1 MADPGPKALSMTI
14 LKHAL
19 ISTVY
24 VLLALTMA
32 LLLPGMVPG
41 VNAPMGWFVAALVM
55 VAGLFLHET
64 FTRNARERAI
74 MERLYLYA
82 EAYERLQSDVIRV
95 QKEIKVCRSAIEEV
109 KTEPETPGAME
120 TVMSEVRILQSLVEK
135 LSGRTPAMAG
145 ADAQVLSARLS
156 AMSQLPPTAA
166 TLPPVA
172 DLGEAEI
179 LDAVREALRH
189 DQVDLYLQPIVS
201 LPQRK
206 VRYYECYSRIR
217 TGADSVIMPEQFI
230 GLTAREGLLGAID
243 NILLFRCVQ
252 LVRRAQKRRHNVGFF
267 CNISAHTMGDRAFF
281 ADFSE
286 FIAANAELA
295 SHLVFELN
303 QDDVANRWDEVAPFL
318 MRLARQGFTFSLDR
332 VTNLDL
338 DVAELT
344 RRHFR
349 FVKIDV
355 AGLLARARQDAT
367 SIASLKR
374 SLDRA
379 GIDLIVEK
387 IEDEADLIEA
397 LDFQIDFGQGYLFGG
412 PQKSR
417 EV

>member
-1 MADPGPKALSMTI
+1 MTI
-14 LKHAL
+14 LKHVL

-32 LLLPGMVPG
+32 LLLPDMVPS
-41 VNAPMGWFVAALVM
+41 VSAAMAWIVAALIL

-82 EAYERLQSDVIRV
+82 EAYERLQSDVIHV
-95 QKEIKVCRSAIEEV
+95 QKEIKVCRAAIEEV
-109 KTEPETPGAME
+109 KTEPETTGAME
-120 TVMSEVRILQSLVEK
+120 TMMSEVRILQSLVEK
-135 LSGRTPAMAG
+135 LSGRAPAMAG
-145 ADAQVLSARLS
+145 ADVQVLSARLS
-156 AMSQLPPTAA
+156 SVSQLPPSVPP
-166 TLPPVA
+166 PPVA
-172 DLGEAEI
+172 DLGETEI

-206 VRYYECYSRIR
+206 VRYYECFSRIR
-217 TGADSVIMPEQFI
+217 AGGDSVILPEQFI
-230 GLTAREGLLGAID
+230 GLSKREGLLGAID

-267 CNISAHTMGDRAFF
+267 CNISAHTLGDRAFF

-295 SHLVFELN
+295 SQLVFELN

-318 MRLARQGFTFSLDR
+318 MRLARLGFTFSLDR

-338 DVAELT
+338 DVPELT

-355 AGLLARARQDAT
+355 AGLLARARQDAQ

>member
-1 MADPGPKALSMTI
+1 MTI

-32 LLLPGMVPG
+32 LLLPDMVPS
-41 VNAPMGWFVAALVM
+41 VSTAMAWIVAALIL

-82 EAYERLQSDVIRV
+82 EAYERLQSDVISV
-95 QKEIKVCRSAIEEV
+95 QKELKVCRGAIEEV
-109 KTEPETPGAME
+109 KAEPETTGAME

-135 LSGRTPAMAG
+135 ISGRAPAMAG

-156 AMSQLPPTAA
+156 SVSQLPPN
-166 TLPPVA
+166 LPPPPVA
-172 DLGEAEI
+172 DLGESEI

-206 VRYYECYSRIR
+206 VRYYECFSRIR
-217 TGADSVIMPEQFI
+217 AGGDSVILPEQFI
-230 GLTAREGLLGAID
+230 GLSKREGLLGAID

-267 CNISAHTMGDRAFF
+267 CNISAHTLGDRAFF

-295 SHLVFELN
+295 SQLVFELN

-318 MRLARQGFTFSLDR
+318 MRLARLGFTFSLDR

-355 AGLLARARQDAT
+355 TGLLARARQDAQ

>member
-1 MADPGPKALSMTI
+1 MTI
-14 LKHAL
+14 LKHTL
-19 ISTVY
+19 ISSVY
-24 VLLALTMA
+24 MLLALTMA
-32 LLLPGMVPG
+32 LLLPGIVPG
-41 VNAPMGWFVAALVM
+41 VTPALGWVVAALIV
-55 VAGLFLHET
+55 VTGLFLHET
-64 FTRNARERAI
+64 MTRNTRERAI
-74 MERLYLYA
+74 LERLYLYA
-82 EAYERLQSDVIRV
+82 EAYERLQSDVINV
-95 QKEIKVCRSAIEEV
+95 QKEIKVCRAAIEEV
-109 KTEPETPGAME
+109 KTEPETAGAME

-156 AMSQLPPTAA
+156 AASSLPPSV
-166 TLPPVA
+166 PPPSVA

-206 VRYYECYSRIR
+206 VRYYECFSRIR
-217 TGADSVIMPEQFI
+217 TGGDSVIVPEQFI
-230 GLTAREGLLGAID
+230 GLSKREGLLGAID

-267 CNISAHTMGDRAFF
+267 CNISAHTLGDRAFF

-295 SHLVFELN
+295 SQLVFELN

-318 MRLARQGFTFSLDR
+318 MRLARLGFTFSLDR
-332 VTNLDL
+332 VTDLDL

-355 AGLLARARQDAT
+355 TGLLARAREDAK
-367 SIASLKR
+367 SIATLKR

>member
-1 MADPGPKALSMTI
+1 MTI
-14 LKHAL
+14 LKHVL

-32 LLLPGMVPG
+32 LLLPDMVPS
-41 VNAPMGWFVAALVM
+41 VSTAMAWIVAALIL

-82 EAYERLQSDVIRV
+82 EAYERLQSDVISV
-95 QKEIKVCRSAIEEV
+95 QKELKVCRGAIEEV
-109 KTEPETPGAME
+109 KAEPETTGAME

-135 LSGRTPAMAG
+135 ISGRAPAMAG
-145 ADAQVLSARLS
+145 GDAQVLSARLS
-156 AMSQLPPTAA
+156 SVSQLPPN
-166 TLPPVA
+166 LPPPPVA
-172 DLGEAEI
+172 DLGESEI

-206 VRYYECYSRIR
+206 VRYYECFSRIR
-217 TGADSVIMPEQFI
+217 AGGDSVILPEQFI
-230 GLTAREGLLGAID
+230 GLSKREGLLGAID

-267 CNISAHTMGDRAFF
+267 CNISAHTLGDRAFF

-295 SHLVFELN
+295 SQLVFELN

-318 MRLARQGFTFSLDR
+318 MRLARLGFTFSLDR

-355 AGLLARARQDAT
+355 TGLLARARQDAQ

>member
-1 MADPGPKALSMTI
+1 MAM
-14 LKHAL
+14 
-19 ISTVY
+19 
-24 VLLALTMA
+24 
-32 LLLPGMVPG
+32 LLPDIVPG
-41 VNAPMGWFVAALVM
+41 VTAAMGWIVAVLMV

-64 FTRNARERAI
+64 MTRNARERAI
-74 MERLYLYA
+74 LERLYLYA
-82 EAYERLQSDVIRV
+82 EAYERLQSDVINV
-95 QKEIKVCRSAIEEV
+95 QKEMKACRAALEEV
-109 KTEPETPGAME
+109 KTEPETTGAME

-145 ADAQVLSARLS
+145 ADAQALSARLS
-156 AMSQLPPTAA
+156 AASPLPPSM
-166 TLPPVA
+166 PPPA
-172 DLGEAEI
+172 IAELGEAEI

-206 VRYYECYSRIR
+206 VRYYECFSRIR
-217 TGADSVIMPEQFI
+217 TGGDSVIVPEQFL
-230 GLTAREGLLGAID
+230 GLSKREGLLGAID

-267 CNISAHTMGDRAFF
+267 CNISAHTLGDRAFF

-295 SHLVFELN
+295 SQLVFELN

-318 MRLARQGFTFSLDR
+318 MRLARLGFTFSLDR
-332 VTNLDL
+332 VTDLDL

-355 AGLLARARQDAT
+355 AGLLARAREDAT

>member
-1 MADPGPKALSMTI
+1 MTI

-32 LLLPGMVPG
+32 LLLPDMVPS
-41 VNAPMGWFVAALVM
+41 VSAAMAWIVAALVL

-82 EAYERLQSDVIRV
+82 EAYERLQSDVIHV

-109 KTEPETPGAME
+109 KTEPETTGAME

-135 LSGRTPAMAG
+135 LSGRAPAMAG
-145 ADAQVLSARLS
+145 ADVQVLSARLS
-156 AMSQLPPTAA
+156 AASPLPPTV
-166 TLPPVA
+166 PPPLVA

-206 VRYYECYSRIR
+206 VRYYECFSRIR
-217 TGADSVIMPEQFI
+217 TGGDSVIVPEQFI
-230 GLTAREGLLGAID
+230 GLSKREGLLGAID

-267 CNISAHTMGDRAFF
+267 CNISAHTLGDRAFF
-281 ADFSE
+281 SDFSE

-295 SHLVFELN
+295 SQLVFELN

-318 MRLARQGFTFSLDR
+318 MRLARLGFTFSLDR
-332 VTNLDL
+332 VTDLDL

-355 AGLLARARQDAT
+355 AGLLARARQDAQ

>member
-1 MADPGPKALSMTI
+1 MTI

-32 LLLPGMVPG
+32 LLLPDMVPS
-41 VNAPMGWFVAALVM
+41 VSTAMAWIVAALIL

-82 EAYERLQSDVIRV
+82 EAYERLQSDVIHV
-95 QKEIKVCRSAIEEV
+95 QKEIKVCRTAIEEV
-109 KTEPETPGAME
+109 KTEPETSGAME

-135 LSGRTPAMAG
+135 LSGRAPAMAG

-156 AMSQLPPTAA
+156 SVSQLPPN
-166 TLPPVA
+166 LPPPPVA
-172 DLGEAEI
+172 DLGETEI

-206 VRYYECYSRIR
+206 VRYYECFSRIR
-217 TGADSVIMPEQFI
+217 AGGDSVILPEQFL
-230 GLTAREGLLGAID
+230 GLSKREGLLGAID

-267 CNISAHTMGDRAFF
+267 CNISAHTLGDRAFF

-295 SHLVFELN
+295 SQLVFELN

-318 MRLARQGFTFSLDR
+318 MRLARLGFTFSLDR

-355 AGLLARARQDAT
+355 AGLLARARQDAQ

>member
-1 MADPGPKALSMTI
+1 MTI
-14 LKHAL
+14 LKHAF
-19 ISTVY
+19 ISAVY

-32 LLLPGMVPG
+32 LLLPDMVPS
-41 VNAPMGWFVAALVM
+41 VSVAMAWIVAALIL

-82 EAYERLQSDVIRV
+82 EAYERLQSDVIHV
-95 QKEIKVCRSAIEEV
+95 QKEIKVCRAGLEEV
-109 KTEPETPGAME
+109 KTEPETSGAME

-135 LSGRTPAMAG
+135 LSGRAPAMAG
-145 ADAQVLSARLS
+145 ADVQVLSARLS
-156 AMSQLPPTAA
+156 AASPLPPSAPP
-166 TLPPVA
+166 PPVA

-206 VRYYECYSRIR
+206 VRYYECFSRIR
-217 TGADSVIMPEQFI
+217 AGGDSVILPEQFL
-230 GLTAREGLLGAID
+230 GLSKREGLLGAID

-267 CNISAHTMGDRAFF
+267 CNISAHTLGDRAFF

-295 SHLVFELN
+295 SQLVFELN
-303 QDDVANRWDEVAPFL
+303 QDDVANRWEEVAPFL
-318 MRLARQGFTFSLDR
+318 MRLARLGFTFSLDR

-355 AGLLARARQDAT
+355 AGLLARARQDAQ

>member
-1 MADPGPKALSMTI
+1 
-14 LKHAL
+14 
-19 ISTVY
+19 
-24 VLLALTMA
+24 
-32 LLLPGMVPG
+32 
-41 VNAPMGWFVAALVM
+41 
-55 VAGLFLHET
+55 
-64 FTRNARERAI
+64 
-74 MERLYLYA
+74 
-82 EAYERLQSDVIRV
+82 
-95 QKEIKVCRSAIEEV
+95 
-109 KTEPETPGAME
+109 
-120 TVMSEVRILQSLVEK
+120 
-135 LSGRTPAMAG
+135 MAG

-156 AMSQLPPTAA
+156 SVSQLPPTV
-166 TLPPVA
+166 PPPLVA

-206 VRYYECYSRIR
+206 VRYYECFSRIR
-217 TGADSVIMPEQFI
+217 TGGDSVIVPEQFI
-230 GLTAREGLLGAID
+230 ALSKREGLLGAID

-267 CNISAHTMGDRAFF
+267 CNISAHTLGDRAFF
-281 ADFSE
+281 SDFSE

-295 SHLVFELN
+295 SQLVFELN

-318 MRLARQGFTFSLDR
+318 MRLARLGFTFSLDR
-332 VTNLDL
+332 VTDLDL

-355 AGLLARARQDAT
+355 AGLLARARQDAQ

>member
-1 MADPGPKALSMTI
+1 MTI

-32 LLLPGMVPG
+32 LLLPDMVPS
-41 VNAPMGWFVAALVM
+41 VSTAMAWIVAALIL

-82 EAYERLQSDVIRV
+82 EAYERLQSDVISV
-95 QKEIKVCRSAIEEV
+95 QKELKVCRGAIEEV
-109 KTEPETPGAME
+109 KAEPETTGAME

-135 LSGRTPAMAG
+135 ISGRAPAMAG
-145 ADAQVLSARLS
+145 GDAQVLSARLS
-156 AMSQLPPTAA
+156 SVSQLPPN
-166 TLPPVA
+166 LPPPPVA
-172 DLGEAEI
+172 DLGESEI

-206 VRYYECYSRIR
+206 VRYYECFSRIR
-217 TGADSVIMPEQFI
+217 AGGDSVILPEQFI
-230 GLTAREGLLGAID
+230 GLSKREGLLGAID

-267 CNISAHTMGDRAFF
+267 CNISAHTLGDRAFF

-295 SHLVFELN
+295 SQLVFELN

-318 MRLARQGFTFSLDR
+318 MRLARLGFTFSLDR

-355 AGLLARARQDAT
+355 TGLLARARQDAQ

>member
-1 MADPGPKALSMTI
+1 MTI

-19 ISTVY
+19 FAAVY
-24 VLLALTMA
+24 ILLAVTAA

-41 VNAPMGWFVAALVM
+41 VTVPVAWLAAGSIAL
-55 VAGLFLHET
+55 AGAFLHEVIA
-64 FTRNARERAI
+64 RSARENEI
-74 MERLYLYA
+74 LDRLYLYA
-82 EAYERLQSDVIRV
+82 QAYERLQSDLARAQNDVLA
-95 QKEIKVCRSAIEEV
+95 CRAAV
-109 KTEPETPGAME
+109 AETMSGSEAAGNLEM
-120 TVMSEVRILQSLVEK
+120 VRSEVRILQSLVER
-135 LSGRTPAMAG
+135 LTARAPAMAG
-145 ADAQVLSARLS
+145 AETIAA
-156 AMSQLPPTAA
+156 AMPVHHATPLPPQSPAP
-166 TLPPVA
+166 L
-172 DLGEAEI
+172 DLDEQEI
-179 LDAVREALRH
+179 LDAVREALKR

-206 VRYYECYSRIR
+206 IRYYECYSRIR
-217 TGADSVIMPEQFI
+217 TGEDSLMLPDQYL

-267 CNISAHTMGDRAFF
+267 CNISAHTLSDRAFF

-286 FIAANAELA
+286 FVAANSELA
-295 SHLVFELN
+295 PQLVFELN

-318 MRLARQGFTFSLDR
+318 MRLARLGFTFSLDR
-332 VTNLDL
+332 VTDLDL
-338 DVAELT
+338 DVELLT

-349 FVKIDV
+349 FIKLDI
-355 AGLLARARQDAT
+355 AELLIRARQEPGSVA
-367 SIASLKR
+367 ALKR

-387 IEDEADLIEA
+387 IEDETDLIEA

-417 EV
+417 EA

>member
-1 MADPGPKALSMTI
+1 MTI

-19 ISTVY
+19 FAAVY
-24 VLLALTMA
+24 ILLALTLA

-41 VNAPMGWFVAALVM
+41 IAGPIAWTAAAVVLLAGVFVHEGVN
-55 VAGLFLHET
+55 
-64 FTRNARERAI
+64 RNARGQEI
-74 MERLYLYA
+74 LDRLSLYA
-82 EAYERLQSDVIRV
+82 QAYERLQSDVIRV
-95 QKEIKVCRSAIEEV
+95 QNEVKACRSALAETA
-109 KTEPETPGAME
+109 TEPEPSAALE
-120 TVMSEVRILQSLVEK
+120 TVMSEVRILQNLVEK
-135 LSGRTPAMAG
+135 VSDRAPVGAIPRPTRETHTPHLAAPH
-145 ADAQVLSARLS
+145 SASPHLV
-156 AMSQLPPTAA
+156 APT
-166 TLPPVA
+166 PVA

-179 LDAVREALRH
+179 LDAVREALRR

-206 VRYYECYSRIR
+206 VRYYECFSRIR
-217 TGADSVIMPEQFI
+217 AGGDSLILPEQFL

-267 CNISAHTMGDRAFF
+267 CNISAHTLGDKAFF
-281 ADFSE
+281 ADFSD

-295 SHLVFELN
+295 SHIIFELN
-303 QDDVANRWDEVAPFL
+303 QNDVANRWEEVAPFL
-318 MRLARQGFTFSLDR
+318 MRLARLGFTFSLDR
-332 VTNLDL
+332 VTDLNLDI
-338 DVAELT
+338 AELT

-355 AGLLARARQDAT
+355 AGLLVRAREEGKSVVA
-367 SIASLKR
+367 LKQA
-374 SLDRA
+374 LDQA

-417 EV
+417 EA

>member
-1 MADPGPKALSMTI
+1 MNI

-19 ISTVY
+19 FSAVY
-24 VLLALTMA
+24 IVLALMVA
-32 LLLPGMVPG
+32 LLLPGV
-41 VNAPMGWFVAALVM
+41 APAVTPPMAWFAAALIVIVGM
-55 VAGLFLHET
+55 FLHET
-64 FTRNARERAI
+64 FVRNGHEHEVL
-74 MERLYLYA
+74 ERLYLYA
-82 EAYERLQSDVIRV
+82 QAYEKLQSDFTKLQTEVLAS
-95 QKEIKVCRSAIEEV
+95 RSAIEEM
-109 KTEPETPGAME
+109 KDAPEAAGTMQ
-120 TVMSEVRILQSLVEK
+120 TVMSEVRMLQNLVEK
-135 LSGRTPAMAG
+135 ISHRAPETVG
-145 ADAQVLSARLS
+145 ADSFSGGRVTG
-156 AMSQLPPTAA
+156 LPSD
-166 TLPPVA
+166 PPPAIA
-172 DLGEAEI
+172 DLGESEI
-179 LDAVREALRH
+179 LEAVRDALRR

-206 VRYYECYSRIR
+206 VRYYECFSRIR
-217 TGADSVIMPEQFI
+217 AGIDSVIVPEQFI
-230 GLTAREGLLGAID
+230 ELTARAGLLGAID

-267 CNISAHTMGDRAFF
+267 CNISAHTLNDRAFF

-295 SHLVFELN
+295 SQLVFEFN
-303 QDDVANRWDEVAPFL
+303 QDDVAHRWDEVSPFL
-318 MRLARQGFTFSLDR
+318 MRLARLGFTFSLDR
-332 VTNLDL
+332 VTDLNL

-349 FVKIDV
+349 FIKLDV
-355 AGLLARARQDAT
+355 SSLLARARNDAN
-367 SIASLKR
+367 SIAALKR

-417 EV
+417 EA